1 MTEILDDTAPP
12 ASAADA
18 SAAVD
23 PRAGSPEH
31 LASLRSMSA
40 LMLLIDGRFPAGSHA
55 HSGGF
60 EAAAAREKVTD
71 IPSMEQFL
79 LGRLHTTGLVAAAFA
94 ASSCLAFSHA
104 AGMSGPAELAAFS
117 GHLAV
122 LDTEFD
128 ARTPSPVLR
137 VVSRRLG
144 RQLVRAG
151 RRIWPH
157 PLVDELARLPGQG
170 VHQPVAFGVVAGAA
184 GQPPVLAATAAA
196 QESITG
202 PATASVRLLG
212 LDPFDV
218 NALLA
223 RLADDVARVAARAFA
238 SASSPPA
245 DLPAVAGYLIDISAE
260 EHATWEVRLFA
271 S

>member
-1 MTEILDDTAPP
+1 MTEILDDTVQP
-12 ASAADA
+12 ASAAAEPVRDA
-18 SAAVD
+18 D
-23 PRAGSPEH
+23 AGPPED

-40 LMLLIDGRFPAGSHA
+40 LMLLIDGRFPAGGHA

-60 EAAAAREKVTD
+60 EAAATNEKVTD
-71 IPSMEQFL
+71 IASMEQFL

-94 ASSCLAFSHA
+94 ASSCLAFGRA
-104 AGMSGPAELAAFS
+104 ADATDDAGLAAFTAD
-117 GHLAV
+117 LAV
-122 LDTEFD
+122 LDDEFT

-170 VHQPVAFGVVAGAA
+170 VHQTVAFGVVAGAA

-223 RLADDVARVAARAFA
+223 RLAGDVALVATRAFA
-238 SASSPPA
+238 SASSSPA

-260 EHATWEVRLFA
+260 VHATWEVRLFA